1 MALKITIVICLTII
15 SIFVI
20 ILLIL
25 ATSRRLLEA
34 QNKDADEEMERLEA
48 KLRKAEVRAEA
59 AEMEANRL
67 QKSILDLRRKYN
79 DFELIGGV
87 VRK

>member
-25 ATSRRLLEA
+25 ATGRRLLEA
-34 QNKDADEEMERLEA
+34 QNKADAEEVERLEA
-48 KLRKAEVRAEA
+48 KLRKAEVHAEA
-59 AEMEANRL
+59 VETRMNEL
-67 QKSILDLRRKYN
+67 QKENLELRRRHN
-79 DFELIGGV
+79 DFGLLGGV
-87 VRK
+87 NE

>member
-25 ATSRRLLEA
+25 ATGRRLLEA
-34 QNKDADEEMERLEA
+34 QNKDAAEEMETLKA
-48 KLRKAEVRAEA
+48 KLYKTEVHAGAVEK
-59 AEMEANRL
+59 EMNRL
-67 QKSILDLRRKYN
+67 QKENLELRRRHN
-79 DFELIGGV
+79 DFGLLGGV
-87 VRK
+87 NK